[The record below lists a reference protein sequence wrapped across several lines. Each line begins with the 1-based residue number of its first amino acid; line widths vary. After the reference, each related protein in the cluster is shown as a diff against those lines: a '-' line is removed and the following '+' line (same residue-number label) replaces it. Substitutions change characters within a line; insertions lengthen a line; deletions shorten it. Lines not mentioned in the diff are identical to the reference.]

1 MKKRKNKKTKQKNK
15 AKKPN
20 EPLMMSSFR
29 ILKCK
34 TWFQQ
39 YNFPQI
45 KKISVSKQNIIHITV
60 LYYFITVCN
69 IKVEWPK
76 VFFFF
81 FHGNPNSWW
90 HPWDTHTHAH
100 TLRVKREREKH
111 SNSDRL
117 NVVNSGS
124 TEMIDVED
132 KDCCQSFPYDTQVRG
147 SAATVR
153 SQRQL
158 YHAVI

>member
-1 MKKRKNKKTKQKNK
+1 
-15 AKKPN
+15 
-20 EPLMMSSFR
+20 MMSSFR

-76 VFFFF
+76 VFFF
-81 FHGNPNSWW
+81 SWE
-90 HPWDTHTHAH
+90 PKFLVAPLRHTHAH
-100 TLRVKREREKH
+100 TLRAKREREKH

>member
-100 TLRVKREREKH
+100 TLRVKRERERNTVTVTGLMWSIQDPLRWLMWK
-111 SNSDRL
+111 
-117 NVVNSGS
+117 
-124 TEMIDVED
+124 I
-132 KDCCQSFPYDTQVRG
+132 KI
-147 SAATVR
+147 AARAFHMTHR
-153 SQRQL
+153 
-158 YHAVI
+158 

>member
-90 HPWDTHTHAH
+90 HPWDTHTHTH
-100 TLRVKREREKH
+100 THWEWSERERNTVTVTGLMWSIQDPLRWLMWK
-111 SNSDRL
+111 
-117 NVVNSGS
+117 
-124 TEMIDVED
+124 I
-132 KDCCQSFPYDTQVRG
+132 KI
-147 SAATVR
+147 AARAFHMTHR
-153 SQRQL
+153 
-158 YHAVI
+158 

>member
-1 MKKRKNKKTKQKNK
+1 
-15 AKKPN
+15 
-20 EPLMMSSFR
+20 MSSFR

-81 FHGNPNSWW
+81 SWEPKFLVAPLR
-90 HPWDTHTHAH
+90 HTHTRTH
-100 TLRVKREREKH
+100 TESEARERE
-111 SNSDRL
+111 
-117 NVVNSGS
+117 
-124 TEMIDVED
+124 
-132 KDCCQSFPYDTQVRG
+132 TQ
-147 SAATVR
+147 
-153 SQRQL
+153 
-158 YHAVI
+158 

>member
-81 FHGNPNSWW
+81 FMGTQIPGGT
-90 HPWDTHTHAH
+90 PETHTHTRTH
-100 TLRVKREREKH
+100 TESEARERE
-111 SNSDRL
+111 
-117 NVVNSGS
+117 
-124 TEMIDVED
+124 
-132 KDCCQSFPYDTQVRG
+132 TQ
-147 SAATVR
+147 
-153 SQRQL
+153 
-158 YHAVI
+158 